1 MESRNSILDC
11 YLKASLTANIF
22 SIVFGLYF
30 LFESHDRYG
39 VFASAIFSISSIVNS
54 IGYTHLL
61 RWRYVGLGFVLTGC
75 ISSTIAVSLTCA
87 SWLSCNFGPIG
98 IYLPFILL
106 VANIG
111 ILFVLMAQ
119 KHQGKSAWANMEAGM
134 DVRHFKHI
142 YQLSSVVCVFI
153 IAITCFV
160 MPESTESDDDNSVSA
175 MQTYN
180 HVQKERLDAV
190 DININEL
197 VAFEEEYNSRY
208 QPNTRNDKISKR
220 IFALKHLLL
229 GGLMPELHNRES
241 LERIC
246 KVHDGAFSRE
256 QQEILDW
263 FLALDRPEQEEWN
276 ICPQAATLKEF
287 KSLMERRI
295 KQ

>member
-1 MESRNSILDC
+1 MKSRNSILDC

-39 VFASAIFSISSIVNS
+39 VFASAIFSISAIVNS

-87 SWLSCNFGPIG
+87 SWLSCNFGSIG

-142 YQLSSVVCVFI
+142 YQLL
-153 IAITCFV
+153 
-160 MPESTESDDDNSVSA
+160 
-175 MQTYN
+175 Y
-180 HVQKERLDAV
+180 
-190 DININEL
+190 
-197 VAFEEEYNSRY
+197 
-208 QPNTRNDKISKR
+208 
-220 IFALKHLLL
+220 
-229 GGLMPELHNRES
+229 
-241 LERIC
+241 
-246 KVHDGAFSRE
+246 
-256 QQEILDW
+256 
-263 FLALDRPEQEEWN
+263 
-276 ICPQAATLKEF
+276 
-287 KSLMERRI
+287 
-295 KQ
+295 